1 MKKKIILSD
10 GSLFMVKN
18 SYYKTV
24 LTIKEDC
31 LNNPLWLKEKVNTDS
46 FDKKFLWLKKKY
58 KL

>member
-1 MKKKIILSD
+1 MDYISIHIKMKKKIILSD

-31 LNNPLWLKEKVNTDS
+31 LNNPLW
-46 FDKKFLWLKKKY
+46 FLRKG
-58 KL
+58 

>member
-10 GSLFMVKN
+10 GSLFNLKN
-18 SYYKTV
+18 SYYKNI